1 MTTSNVIPGFK
12 KLSKQRI
19 LNMAVA
25 HIAVTRQLSIRD
37 GGCVYGE
44 SGCNAAPLLTPD
56 GRALADSIGSWDYLV
71 ETGVVP
77 GNNAAF
83 IKELQEAHD
92 SVRIAQD
99 FMPTW
104 KDNMRKLAERWNLS
118 TSTLDKVPA

>member
-1 MTTSNVIPGFK
+1 MTSPNVIPGFK

-19 LNMAVA
+19 FNKAVA
-25 HIAVTRQLSIRD
+25 HIAVTRQLSVRD
-37 GGCVYGE
+37 GGCVYGG

-56 GRALADSIGSWDYLV
+56 GRALADSVGSWQYLV
-71 ETGVVP
+71 ETGFVP
-77 GNNAAF
+77 SNNAVF
-83 IKELQEAHD
+83 IEELQEAHD

-104 KDNMRKLAERWNLS
+104 KENMAALAKRWNLS